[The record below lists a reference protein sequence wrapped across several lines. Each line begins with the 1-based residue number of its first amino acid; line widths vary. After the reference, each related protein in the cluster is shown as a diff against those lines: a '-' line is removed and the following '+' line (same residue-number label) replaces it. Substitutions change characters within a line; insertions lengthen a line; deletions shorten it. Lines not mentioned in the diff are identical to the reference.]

1 MIKILA
7 VINLNVVVFDAKRL
21 QPITERKKMLSV
33 QFRKIQRGLSAV
45 ILVGAII
52 MIPFSGAFCAS
63 DEKSEPTPLTT
74 NDPNIPKEELA
85 YRVDPL
91 TKDDLSVEASGWL
104 QVIKAHVADVSE
116 VQIQA
121 LTAEGDAK
129 TKLLESV
136 NKLKE
141 EQTAL
146 IDRFKVVIEE
156 LKSKGGKTE
165 DYDSYIKA
173 ISGVYIDVSDASATG
188 TVIMGWLTSTEGGLR
203 WAKNIVFFL
212 LIILIAWI
220 LSKAVSKAVQKAIS
234 NINSA
239 SELLKDFIVNI
250 SRKTIFL
257 VGFVV
262 ALSMLE
268 VNVGP
273 LLAAIGA
280 AGFIMGFA
288 LQGTLSNFA
297 AGIMILIYRPFDI
310 GDFVDV
316 AGTFGTVDAMTIV
329 STTLR
334 KPDNQKVVVP
344 NNMIWGDIITNITGT
359 SKRRV
364 DLVFGIG
371 YSDDIAKAQKILED
385 LLAGHES
392 ILKDP
397 APVVKVH
404 ELADS
409 SVNFVVRPWVETD
422 NYWDVYWDITR
433 AVKERFDAEGV
444 SIPFPQRDVH
454 VHQVAMT

>member
-1 MIKILA
+1 MIL
-7 VINLNVVVFDAKRL
+7 
-21 QPITERKKMLSV
+21 
-33 QFRKIQRGLSAV
+33 IQVLKNQRILSAFIVWV
-45 ILVGAII
+45 ILL
-52 MIPFSGAFCAS
+52 IPLSGAFAES
-63 DEKSEPTPLTT
+63 DKKPEPTPLTT
-74 NDPNIPKEELA
+74 NNPNISKEELG
-85 YRVDPL
+85 YLVEPL
-91 TKDDLSVEASGWL
+91 TKDDLSVEANGWL
-104 QVIKAHVADVSE
+104 QVLKKHVGGVSE
-116 VQIQA
+116 VQIQS
-121 LTAEGDAK
+121 LTAEGDEK
-129 TKLLESV
+129 TKLLETV

-146 IDRFKVVIEE
+146 TDRLKVVIEE
-156 LKSKGGKTE
+156 LKSKGGE
-165 DYDSYIKA
+165 INDYESYITA
-173 ISGVYIDVSDASATG
+173 ISGVEVDVSDASATW
-188 TVIMGWLTSTEGGLR
+188 TVITGWLTSTEGGIR
-203 WAKNIVFFL
+203 WAKNILFFL
-212 LIILIAWI
+212 VVILISWI
-220 LSKAVSKAVQKAIS
+220 LSKVVSKAVEKAVVKIK
-234 NINSA
+234 SA
-239 SELLKDFIVNI
+239 SELLKEFIVNI

-268 VNVGP
+268 INVGP

-280 AGFIMGFA
+280 IGFIMGFA

-297 AGIMILIYRPFDI
+297 AGILILIYRPYDV
-310 GDFVDV
+310 GDLVEV
-316 AGTFGTVDAMTIV
+316 GGTLGKVDAMTIV

-334 KPDNQKVVVP
+334 KLDNQKVVVP

-385 LLAGHES
+385 ILGNNES

-397 APVVKVH
+397 EPVVKVH

-409 SVNFVVRPWVETD
+409 SVNFVVRPWVETE
-422 NYWDVYWDITR
+422 NYWDVYWDVTR

-454 VHQVAMT
+454 VHQFTST

>member
-1 MIKILA
+1 MFIQVLKNKRILNA
-7 VINLNVVVFDAKRL
+7 F
-21 QPITERKKMLSV
+21 M
-33 QFRKIQRGLSAV
+33 
-45 ILVGAII
+45 VGAILLI
-52 MIPFSGAFCAS
+52 SFSGASAES
-63 DEKSEPTPLTT
+63 DKKSEPTPLTT
-74 NDPNIPKEELA
+74 KNPSISKEELG
-85 YRVDPL
+85 YRVEPL
-91 TKDDLSVEASGWL
+91 TKDDLSVEANGWL
-104 QVIKAHVADVSE
+104 HVLKKQVAAVSE
-116 VQIQA
+116 AQIKA
-121 LTAEGDAK
+121 LTAEGDEK
-129 TKLLESV
+129 TQLLETA

-146 IDRFKVVIEE
+146 TDRLKVVIEE
-156 LKSKGGKTE
+156 LKSKGGEIK
-165 DYDSYIKA
+165 DYESYIKA
-173 ISGVYIDVSDASATG
+173 ISGVEVDVSDASATW
-188 TVIMGWLTSTEGGLR
+188 TVITGWLTSTEGGIR
-203 WAKNIVFFL
+203 WAKNLLFFL
-212 LIILIAWI
+212 VIILISWI
-220 LSKAVSKAVQKAIS
+220 LSKVVGKAVEKAVV
-234 NINSA
+234 NIKSA
-239 SELLKDFIVNI
+239 SALLKDFIVNI
-250 SRKTIFL
+250 SRKAIFI

-280 AGFIMGFA
+280 VGFIMGFA

-297 AGIMILIYRPFDI
+297 AGIMILIYRPYDV
-310 GDFVDV
+310 GDLVDV
-316 AGTFGTVDAMTIV
+316 GGTLGKVDAMTIV

-364 DLVFGIG
+364 DFVFGIG

-385 LLAGHES
+385 ILANNES

-397 APVVKVH
+397 EPVVKVH

-409 SVNFVVRPWVETD
+409 SVNFVVRPWVKTE
-422 NYWDVYWDITR
+422 NYWDVYWDVTR

-454 VHQVAMT
+454 LHQIAGT

>member
-1 MIKILA
+1 MILFQVLKDRRVLNAFIIVWVIIL
-7 VINLNVVVFDAKRL
+7 
-21 QPITERKKMLSV
+21 
-33 QFRKIQRGLSAV
+33 
-45 ILVGAII
+45 
-52 MIPFSGAFCAS
+52 IPFSAAFAES
-63 DEKSEPTPLTT
+63 DKKPKPKPLTT
-74 NDPNIPKEELA
+74 DDPNISPEELE
-85 YRVDPL
+85 YRVQPL
-91 TKDDLSVEASGWL
+91 TKDDLSVEADGWL
-104 QVIKAHVADVSE
+104 QILKKHVGSVSK
-116 VQIQA
+116 VQIQV
-121 LTAEGDAK
+121 LTAEDEEK

-136 NKLKE
+136 TTLKE
-141 EQTAL
+141 QQTAL
-146 IDRFKVVIEE
+146 VDRLKVVIEE
-156 LKSKGGKTE
+156 FKSKGGKIE
-165 DYDSYIKA
+165 DYESYITA
-173 ISGVYIDVSDASATG
+173 ISGVEVDVSDAGATW
-188 TVIMGWLTSTEGGLR
+188 TVVTGWLLSAEGGLR

-212 LIILIAWI
+212 IVILISWI
-220 LSKAVSKAVQKAIS
+220 LSKLVSKAVKKAIVNVS
-234 NINSA
+234 SA

-257 VGFVV
+257 VGFIV

-268 VNVGP
+268 VNIGP

-280 AGFIMGFA
+280 AGFILGFA

-297 AGIMILIYRPFDI
+297 AGIMILIYRPYDV

-316 AGTFGTVDAMTIV
+316 AGTFGNVDAMTIV

-371 YSDDIAKAQKILED
+371 YTDDIAKAQKILEEI
-385 LLAGHES
+385 LASHES

-397 APVVKVH
+397 EPVVKVH

-409 SVNFVVRPWVETD
+409 SVNFVVRPWVKTE

-444 SIPFPQRDVH
+444 SIPFPQRDIH
-454 VHQVAMT
+454 VHQLSTT

>member
-1 MIKILA
+1 MMFIQVLK
-7 VINLNVVVFDAKRL
+7 NKR
-21 QPITERKKMLSV
+21 I
-33 QFRKIQRGLSAV
+33 LSAFIV
-45 ILVGAII
+45 WAILLIA
-52 MIPFSGAFCAS
+52 FSGASAES
-63 DEKSEPTPLTT
+63 DKKSEPTPLTT
-74 NDPNIPKEELA
+74 KNPNISKEELG
-85 YRVDPL
+85 YLVEPL
-91 TKDDLSVEASGWL
+91 TKDDLSVEANGWL
-104 QVIKAHVADVSE
+104 QVLKKHVGALSK
-116 VQIQA
+116 VQIKA
-121 LTAEGDAK
+121 LTAEGDQK
-129 TKLLESV
+129 TQLLETA

-146 IDRFKVVIEE
+146 TDRLKVVIKE
-156 LKSKGGKTE
+156 LKLKGGEIK
-165 DYDSYIKA
+165 DYESYVNA
-173 ISGVYIDVSDASATG
+173 ISGVEVDVSDASAAW
-188 TVIMGWLTSTEGGLR
+188 TVITGWLTSAEGGIR
-203 WAKNIVFFL
+203 WAKNLLFFL
-212 LIILIAWI
+212 VIILISWI
-220 LSKAVSKAVQKAIS
+220 LSKIVGKAVEKAVA
-234 NINSA
+234 NIKSA
-239 SELLKDFIVNI
+239 SALLKEFIANI
-250 SRKTIFL
+250 SRKAIFI

-280 AGFIMGFA
+280 VGFIMGFA

-297 AGIMILIYRPFDI
+297 AGIMILIYRPYDV
-310 GDFVDV
+310 GDLVNVGDTL
-316 AGTFGTVDAMTIV
+316 GMVDAMTIV

-364 DLVFGIG
+364 DFVFGIG

-385 LLAGHES
+385 ILAKNES

-397 APVVKVH
+397 EPVVKVH

-409 SVNFVVRPWVETD
+409 SVNFVVRPWVKTE
-422 NYWDVYWDITR
+422 NYWDVYWDVTR

-454 VHQVAMT
+454 LHQIAGT

>member
-1 MIKILA
+1 MMFIQVLKNKRILKA
-7 VINLNVVVFDAKRL
+7 FMVWA
-21 QPITERKKMLSV
+21 
-33 QFRKIQRGLSAV
+33 
-45 ILVGAII
+45 ILLIS
-52 MIPFSGAFCAS
+52 FSGASAES
-63 DEKSEPTPLTT
+63 DKKSEPTPLTT
-74 NDPNIPKEELA
+74 NNPSISKEELG
-85 YRVDPL
+85 YRVEPL
-91 TKDDLSVEASGWL
+91 TKDDLSVEANGWL
-104 QVIKAHVADVSE
+104 HVLKKQVAAVSE
-116 VQIQA
+116 VQIKA
-121 LTAEGDAK
+121 LTAEGDEK
-129 TKLLESV
+129 TQLLETA

-146 IDRFKVVIEE
+146 TDRLKVVIEE
-156 LKSKGGKTE
+156 LESKGGEIK
-165 DYDSYIKA
+165 DYESYIKA
-173 ISGVYIDVSDASATG
+173 ISGVEVDVSDASATW
-188 TVIMGWLTSTEGGLR
+188 TVITGWLTSTEGGIR
-203 WAKNIVFFL
+203 WAKNILFFL
-212 LIILIAWI
+212 VIILISWI
-220 LSKAVSKAVQKAIS
+220 LSKVVGKAVEKAVA

-239 SELLKDFIVNI
+239 SALLKEFIVNI
-250 SRKTIFL
+250 SRKAIFI

-268 VNVGP
+268 FNVGP

-280 AGFIMGFA
+280 VGFIMGFA

-297 AGIMILIYRPFDI
+297 AGIMILIYRPYDV
-310 GDFVDV
+310 GDLVDV
-316 AGTFGTVDAMTIV
+316 GGTLGKVDAMTIV

-364 DLVFGIG
+364 DFVFGIG

-385 LLAGHES
+385 ILANNES

-397 APVVKVH
+397 EPVVKVH

-409 SVNFVVRPWVETD
+409 SVNFVVRPWVKTE

-454 VHQVAMT
+454 LHQIAST

>member
-1 MIKILA
+1 MR
-7 VINLNVVVFDAKRL
+7 F
-21 QPITERKKMLSV
+21 V
-33 QFRKIQRGLSAV
+33 QFITNQRFFTV
-45 ILVGAII
+45 FVLVGAITL
-52 MIPFSGAFCAS
+52 IPIFCAIAES
-63 DEKSEPTPLTT
+63 ENKSEPTPLTT
-74 NDPNIPKEELA
+74 NNPNMSKGELA
-85 YRVDPL
+85 YRVEPL
-91 TKDDLSVEASGWL
+91 TKDDLLIEAKGWQ
-104 QVIKAHVADVSE
+104 QVLKAHVGQVSE

-121 LTAEGDAK
+121 LAAEGDEK
-129 TKLLESV
+129 TNLLESV

-141 EQTAL
+141 EQKAL
-146 IDRFKVVIEE
+146 VDRLKVVIEE
-156 LKSKGGKTE
+156 LKLKGGKTE
-165 DYDSYIKA
+165 DYNSYITA
-173 ISGVYIDVSDASATG
+173 ISGVYVDVSDASATW
-188 TVIMGWLTSTEGGLR
+188 TVIVGWLTSTEGGLR

-220 LSKAVSKAVQKAIS
+220 LSKAVSKAVKKAIS

-268 VNVGP
+268 VNIGP

-297 AGIMILIYRPFDI
+297 AGIMILIYRPYDV

-316 AGTFGTVDAMTIV
+316 AGTFGKVDAMTIV

-385 LLAGHES
+385 LLASHES
-392 ILKDP
+392 ILEDP

-454 VHQVAMT
+454 MHQPAAT

>member
-1 MIKILA
+1 MAMRQLSK
-7 VINLNVVVFDAKRL
+7 NLKVLFGVVLIV
-21 QPITERKKMLSV
+21 
-33 QFRKIQRGLSAV
+33 AV
-45 ILVGAII
+45 ILV
-52 MIPFSGAFCAS
+52 PVSGVLAQ
-63 DEKSEPTPLTT
+63 DDKKSQPAPVTT
-74 NDPNIPKEELA
+74 KNPDISIEELE
-85 YRVDPL
+85 YRLQPL
-91 TKDDLSVEASGWL
+91 TKDDLAVEANGWL
-104 QVIKAHVADVSE
+104 QVLKKQVGEVSE

-121 LTAEGDAK
+121 LASEGDAK

-136 NKLKE
+136 TKLKE
-141 EQTAL
+141 QQTAL
-146 IDRFKVVIEE
+146 ADRLKAVIEE
-156 LKSKGGKTE
+156 FKSKGGIIE
-165 DYDSYIKA
+165 DYEAYITA
-173 ISGVYIDVSDASATG
+173 ISGVEVDVSDAGAAW
-188 TVIMGWLTSTEGGLR
+188 TVITGWLMSSEGGLR
-203 WAKNIVFFL
+203 WAKNIAFFL
-212 LIILIAWI
+212 LIILISWI
-220 LSKAVSKAVQKAIS
+220 LSNVIAKAVEKAVA
-234 NINSA
+234 NIRSA
-239 SELLKDFIVNI
+239 SALLKDFIVNI
-250 SRKTIFL
+250 SRKAIFV

-297 AGIMILIYRPFDI
+297 AGILILIYRPYDV
-310 GDFVDV
+310 GDLVEV
-316 AGTFGTVDAMTIV
+316 GGMLGKVDAMTIV

-334 KPDNQKVVVP
+334 KPDNQKVVIP

-371 YSDDIAKAQKILED
+371 YSDDLAKAQKILED
-385 LLAGHES
+385 ILANHEA

-422 NYWDVYWDITR
+422 NYWDVYWDVTR
-433 AVKERFDAEGV
+433 SVKERFDAEGV
-444 SIPFPQRDVH
+444 SIPYPQQDVH
-454 VHQVAMT
+454 MHQVATT

>member
-1 MIKILA
+1 MAMRQLLKTLEAFYGVVLIVAIILVPVSGVLA
-7 VINLNVVVFDAKRL
+7 QDDKKSQPEPVTTKNPDISVEELEYRL
-21 QPITERKKMLSV
+21 QP
-33 QFRKIQRGLSAV
+33 
-45 ILVGAII
+45 
-52 MIPFSGAFCAS
+52 
-63 DEKSEPTPLTT
+63 LT
-74 NDPNIPKEELA
+74 
-85 YRVDPL
+85 R
-91 TKDDLSVEASGWL
+91 DDLAVEANGWL
-104 QVIKAHVADVSE
+104 QVLKKQVGEVSE
-116 VQIQA
+116 VQIKA

-129 TKLLESV
+129 TKFLESV
-136 NKLKE
+136 TKLKE
-141 EQTAL
+141 QQTAL
-146 IDRFKVVIEE
+146 TDRLIAVIEE
-156 LKSKGGKTE
+156 FKSKGGKIE
-165 DYDSYIKA
+165 DYEAYITA
-173 ISGVYIDVSDASATG
+173 ISGVKVDVSDACAAW
-188 TVIMGWLTSTEGGLR
+188 TVITGWLMSAEGGLR
-203 WAKNIVFFL
+203 WAKNIAFFL
-212 LIILIAWI
+212 VLILVSWI
-220 LSKAVSKAVQKAIS
+220 LSNVIGTAVQKAVA
-234 NINSA
+234 NIQSA

-250 SRKTIFL
+250 TRKAVFV

-297 AGIMILIYRPFDI
+297 AGVMILIYRPYDI
-310 GDFVDV
+310 GDLVEV
-316 AGTFGTVDAMTIV
+316 GGMLGKVDAMTIV

-334 KPDNQKVVVP
+334 KVDNQKVVIP

-371 YSDDIAKAQKILED
+371 YSDDLAKAQRVLED
-385 LLAGHES
+385 ILANHEA

-422 NYWDVYWDITR
+422 NYWDVYWDVTR
-433 AVKERFDAEGV
+433 SVKERFDAEGV
-444 SIPFPQRDVH
+444 SIPFPQQDVH
-454 VHQVAMT
+454 MHQVATT